1 MSVAILKEIRDAEDQ
16 AEQIESQAMQ
26 KAREIVAA
34 ARKDASVKYDTS
46 VEQAE
51 NEAKGLIS
59 ASEEKALQD
68 IEEIKEQ
75 IQAQCNDIRKNSN
88 DKLNDAV
95 DFIVGRIVKP

>member
-1 MSVAILKEIRDAEDQ
+1 MSVAILKEIREAEDQ

-26 KAREIVAA
+26 KAREIVTA
-34 ARKDASVKYDTS
+34 ARKDASEENDAS

-59 ASEEKALQD
+59 TSEKKALQD
-68 IEEIKEQ
+68 IEEIKGQ
-75 IQAQCNDIRKNSN
+75 IQAQCDDIRKNSN